1 MSEYS
6 NSLVVMSSFGGM
18 LIGTSLT
25 LFFIIDLLKNN
36 EDYITFNANDI
47 LPLLHNCN
55 VSVV

>member
-6 NSLVVMSSFGGM
+6 NILVVMSSFGGM
-18 LIGTSLT
+18 LVGSSLT
-25 LFFIIDLLKNN
+25 LFFIIDSLKNN